1 MVKECLPKWANGV
14 CGWRLFHFRQS
25 EGVIEVGNEFLV
37 GLVAYV
43 SDCLVAVLAI
53 VVCRDVASGK
63 HGRNPRL
70 CKSRFYEFFGDD
82 MKKMANTVLLL
93 RTYHNRRACRSVVQ
107 KVDEVGAEHILK
119 QHVVAHL
126 I

>member
-1 MVKECLPKWANGV
+1 MV
-14 CGWRLFHFRQS
+14 
-25 EGVIEVGNEFLV
+25 EVGNEIFV

-43 SDCLVAVLAI
+43 PDCLVAVLAVI
-53 VVCRDVASGK
+53 VCRDVANGK

-70 CKSRFYEFFGDD
+70 CKSRFYESFRND
-82 MKKMANTVLLL
+82 MKKMANTVLLF
-93 RTYHNRRACRSVVQ
+93 RSYCNRRTCRSVVQ
-107 KVDEVGAEHILK
+107 EIDEVGAEHILK

>member
-1 MVKECLPKWANGV
+1 M
-14 CGWRLFHFRQS
+14 
-25 EGVIEVGNEFLV
+25 IEVGNEILV

-43 SDCLVAVLAI
+43 PDCLVAVLAVI
-53 VVCRDVASGK
+53 FCRDVASGK

-70 CKSRFYEFFGDD
+70 CKSWFYESFGND
-82 MKKMANTVLLL
+82 MKKMTNAVLLL
-93 RTYHNRRACRSVVQ
+93 RAYHNRRGCRSVVQ
-107 KVDEVGAEHILK
+107 EIDEVCAEHILK

>member
-1 MVKECLPKWANGV
+1 MPKWANGV

-25 EGVIEVGNEFLV
+25 EGVIEVRNEVFV
-37 GLVAYV
+37 GLVAYI
-43 SDCLVAVLAI
+43 SDGLVAVLAVI
-53 VVCRDVASGK
+53 VGRDVASGK

-70 CKSRFYEFFGDD
+70 CKSWFYESFGND
-82 MKKMANTVLLL
+82 MKKMANAVLLF
-93 RTYHNRRACRSVVQ
+93 RSYYNRRDCRSVVQ
-107 KVDEVGAEHILK
+107 ETDEVGAEHILK